1 MLRFSLPFLGFR
13 RRGAFLDG
21 FESVRLGQHFMRS
34 KSRFSGARGS
44 ADAHPALLNRQQG
57 AEKVP
62 VRRLLKNAQIQ
73 GVNRST
79 PQRRGLPAS
88 GWAAPQMGVFQ
99 QPVSANATC
108 GE

>member
-13 RRGAFLDG
+13 RLAALLDG

-44 ADAHPALLNRQQG
+44 ADADPALLNRQQG

-73 GVNRST
+73 DLHRST

-88 GWAAPQMGVFQ
+88 GWAMPQMGFFQ
-99 QPVSANATC
+99 QPVSGNATC
-108 GE
+108 GD